1 MKIRTLSCFL
11 LLLTLLPHQAK
22 ADGVVGKAIKLT
34 KEKLKVVKPGS
45 GSGSPNTGVQTGYS
59 AILRAPAATNIGG
72 DPDKYYPSILGTMRF
87 STIRTT
93 QNPNG
98 SGNVNIACGGSLLS
112 GTCTAVRNAN
122 QITIGYKAVNFNYT
136 DMRQTNLS
144 LVGADP
150 NILLPSHWVYSIIG
164 DFNVQ
169 MTGNTGLK
177 NNARYLV
184 NYYVDWYKTGD
195 IADYYTESTKTYG
208 GFESVQNVDMS
219 VTIKKN

>member
-1 MKIRTLSCFL
+1 MKIRILSCFFL
-11 LLLTLLPHQAK
+11 LITLLPHQAK

-34 KEKLKVVKPGS
+34 KEKLKVMKPG
-45 GSGSPNTGVQTGYS
+45 GGAPNAGVQTGYS
-59 AILRAPAATNIGG
+59 AILRAPKTA
-72 DPDKYYPSILGTMRF
+72 DYPSILGTMRF

-112 GTCTAVRNAN
+112 GPCTNARRNVN
-122 QITIGYKAVNFNYT
+122 QVNVSYTAENFNFT

-164 DFNVQ
+164 NFDVQ
-169 MTGNTGLK
+169 MTGNTGPIANSSYQVKYFTDWGNGPLQS
-177 NNARYLV
+177 
-184 NYYVDWYKTGD
+184 YYDSKQKQPYQFLT
-195 IADYYTESTKTYG
+195 TPLLS
-208 GFESVQNVDMS
+208 DMS
-219 VTIKKN
+219 GTVKKN